1 MMNHN
6 YTLKVLLK
14 ENCPT
19 SISSGRMQKSEQQK
33 IARQLIFPGVRCLV
47 FPGLLTSCCFLF
59 FFPPPQAAV
68 LFFSFSLFLEVLKGP
83 MQFYYDSV
91 ASGIFAVVYVAL

>member
-1 MMNHN
+1 MFGLSWPVNI
-6 YTLKVLLK
+6 VLF
-14 ENCPT
+14 
-19 SISSGRMQKSEQQK
+19 S
-33 IARQLIFPGVRCLV
+33 
-47 FPGLLTSCCFLF
+47 LF
-59 FFPPPQAAV
+59 FSPPQAAV